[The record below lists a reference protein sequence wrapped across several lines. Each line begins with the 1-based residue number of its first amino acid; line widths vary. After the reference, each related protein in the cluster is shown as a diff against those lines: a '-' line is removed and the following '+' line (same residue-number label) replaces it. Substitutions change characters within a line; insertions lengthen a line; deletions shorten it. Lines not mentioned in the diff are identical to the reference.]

1 MKMSHMCTV
10 ESYSAL
16 KGNDEI
22 CKEMDGSWT
31 DPRCDAHRDAN
42 VFEWAVKLE
51 RRTQDGRK
59 RC

>member
-1 MKMSHMCTV
+1 MCTV

-22 CKEMDGSWT
+22 YKEMDGSWT

-42 VFEWAVKLE
+42 VFKWAVKLE